1 MSENLRNNFIF
12 KRGPVVKNE
21 LFEGIMGLSEYKEY
35 QKLLTTKD
43 RENMVLISITEPVG
57 STYLCPVDSPT
68 RSPYLSEVS
77 PIFTAGY
84 HDVLET
90 KFWDVE
96 TQVGNYKPITK
107 DQGKVIKEFIE
118 KNKDKKFLIHCRA
131 GMSRSAA
138 VGKAVECLVKFNGDV
153 YEYRSSHSDI
163 DDFVRYEY
171 NPTVFDAICKNDE
184 YKDCEDVE

>member
-21 LFEGIMGLSEYKEY
+21 LFEGIMGWREYKGY
-35 QKLLTTKD
+35 QELLTIKD
-43 RENMVLISITEPVG
+43 REHMVLISITEPEE
-57 STYLCPVDSPT
+57 S
-68 RSPYLSEVS
+68 SPYLSEES
-77 PIFTAGY
+77 PIFTVGY
-84 HDVLET
+84 HDVLEI

-96 TQVGNYKPITK
+96 WQVGNYKPLTK
-107 DQGKVIKEFIE
+107 TQGKEIKEFIE

-131 GMSRSAA
+131 GMSRSAG

-153 YEYRSSHSDI
+153 YEYRTSHSDI
-163 DDFVRYEY
+163 DDFERYEY

-184 YKDCEDVE
+184 YKDCEDIE